1 MGIRGLGAVLILGF
15 LLLGAE
21 AVPAQ
26 QVGFTQ
32 DDRERMIRMEQRF
45 EQVEQRFEQVEQR
58 FEDMQ
63 RQLDQRFEA
72 LQVQLDQRFEAM
84 QVQLDKHFAQVDQRF
99 EQTSQQIAGV
109 QSTLEIMAGIFAVI
123 MSTMLGL
130 LFWDRLTIVRK
141 AKQESLSAL
150 ESILEQSKTVQL
162 EQTVE
167 EAMRR
172 IEKEG
177 RLEDLILALR
187 RRAASDPPLAADLRA
202 FHLL

>member
-1 MGIRGLGAVLILGF
+1 MVMPMKIKLRIKLTLCLFLCFPVLLAAEEISNRV
-15 LLLGAE
+15 LL
-21 AVPAQ
+21 
-26 QVGFTQ
+26 
-32 DDRERMIRMEQRF
+32 ERMDQRFAQMDQRF
-45 EQVEQRFEQVEQR
+45 EQVDQR

-72 LQVQLDQRFEAM
+72 MQIQLDKRLEALQVQLDKRFG
-84 QVQLDKHFAQVDQRF
+84 
-99 EQTSQQIAGV
+99 QTSQQIAGV

-150 ESILEQSKTVQL
+150 ESILEQSKTVQM

-167 EAMRR
+167 EAVRR

-177 RLEDLILALR
+177 RLRDLILALR
-187 RRAASDPPLAADLRA
+187 QRAASDPPLAADLRA

>member
-1 MGIRGLGAVLILGF
+1 MGILGLGAVLILGF

-32 DDRERMIRMEQRF
+32 ADRERMIRMEQRF
-45 EQVEQRFEQVEQR
+45 EQADQRFEQVDQR
-58 FEDMQ
+58 FADMQ

-167 EAMRR
+167 KAMRR
-172 IEKEG
+172 IEKEV

>member
-1 MGIRGLGAVLILGF
+1 
-15 LLLGAE
+15 
-21 AVPAQ
+21 
-26 QVGFTQ
+26 
-32 DDRERMIRMEQRF
+32 
-45 EQVEQRFEQVEQR
+45 
-58 FEDMQ
+58 
-63 RQLDQRFEA
+63 
-72 LQVQLDQRFEAM
+72 
-84 QVQLDKHFAQVDQRF
+84 
-99 EQTSQQIAGV
+99 
-109 QSTLEIMAGIFAVI
+109 MAGIFAVI

-177 RLEDLILALR
+177 RLGPDSGPASSSGLRSSAGRRPPGVSLAVNEVYSKRVKCRSLEGW
-187 RRAASDPPLAADLRA
+187 ASGRSGRLAPLAQGGAESVETGLQFLVGDGEGRHEAQHVRTCDEHEYPCLTSG
-202 FHLL
+202 FHQFPGLSRQFLA